1 MYLTSTL
8 HVGIFLAYTGGERV
22 STESTNNYRVA
33 VFDFDGTVIDGQSGW
48 LISLYLNKK
57 NYVSFSRAARL
68 VWWGIRYKLGL
79 PHREEEAR
87 ELVLGAIA
95 HKSPEEVDQIMCDFH
110 DEVLLP
116 LYREEALQE
125 IKKRNNE
132 GCITLLLSATFQQ
145 IADRAAECLS
155 MSGAVATVME
165 RAEDGSYT
173 GHVEGEVVE
182 GSVKPIAAA
191 RWSDEHLGEGNWT
204 LAYAYGD
211 HKSDVPLLEM
221 AEEPFAVTPKKKLSP
236 VAKRKGWTIVEWGE

>member
-1 MYLTSTL
+1 MGSADGD
-8 HVGIFLAYTGGERV
+8 H
-22 STESTNNYRVA
+22 YRVA

-57 NYVSFSRAARL
+57 NYVSFSRAAHL
-68 VWWGIRYKLGL
+68 VWWGIRYKFGL

-95 HKSPEEVDQIMCDFH
+95 DKSPEEVDQIMRDFH

-116 LYREEALQE
+116 IYRKQAVNE

-145 IADRAAECLS
+145 IADRAAEHLS
-155 MSGAVATVME
+155 MAGAVATVME

-173 GHVEGEVVE
+173 GRVQGEVIE
-182 GSVKPIAAA
+182 GSTKPLAAA
-191 RWSDEHLGEGNWT
+191 RWANEHLGKNNWT
-204 LAYAYGD
+204 LAFAYGD

-221 AEEPFAVTPKKKLSP
+221 AEEPFAVSPKKKLLP
-236 VAKRKGWTIVEWGE
+236 VAKRKDWTILDWGE